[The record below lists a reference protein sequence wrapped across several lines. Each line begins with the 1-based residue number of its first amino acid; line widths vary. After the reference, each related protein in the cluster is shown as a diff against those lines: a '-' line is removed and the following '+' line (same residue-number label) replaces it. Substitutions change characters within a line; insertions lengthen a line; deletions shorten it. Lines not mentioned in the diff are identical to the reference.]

1 MKANRFPG
9 ITRRSTTG
17 APIITT
23 SKFKFPVIPPPTI
36 KPPPSP
42 FTHPFTPLKI
52 EVKAVAKMVESVQAA
67 PPTSLQSST
76 TATID
81 SINSINS
88 HVEKVNST
96 SLLVIGGVVLVGV
109 LLLMR

>member
-9 ITRRSTTG
+9 IARRSKIG
-17 APIITT
+17 APIIAT

-42 FTHPFTPLKI
+42 FTHPFTPPKI
-52 EVKAVAKMVESVQAA
+52 DVAKMVESVQAA

-81 SINSINS
+81 SINSN
-88 HVEKVNST
+88 VEKVNST